1 MPLAPKRPHPF
12 ALTLIAAALLAACTT
27 PGAPPQTADASGGT
41 PVAKGEAQV
50 ASPAEM
56 QPPPAAPIA
65 PPPSPMADA
74 AAQAPVAAS
83 AAREQRRQES
93 VHAQAKLMAAPE
105 MATRFAPPPPVLL
118 LPPPTADDR
127 ENYQAPEQSPVRIAA
142 EQPVSTFSID
152 VDTGS
157 YSNTR
162 RILGEG
168 RLPPEDAVRIEEF
181 INYFDYGYAPPRSLD
196 TPFAVRTEL
205 APTPWNA
212 KTKLLRIGLKGYQPS
227 GPLPASNLVFL
238 VDVSG
243 SMNQPNK
250 LPLVKSSLKLLTRQL
265 QARDRISLVTYAGST
280 AVVLEPTPGDQTATI
295 EQAIDRLDAGGG
307 TAGGAGIQ
315 LAYQQAE
322 KAYIKGGNN
331 RILLA
336 TDGDFN
342 VGVTRFE
349 SLIDMIEEKRKT
361 GIALTTLGYGG
372 GNYNDHLMEQAA
384 DAGDGNHAYID
395 SLQEAQKVL
404 VAQRAATLLT
414 IARDVKIQVEF
425 NPARVREYRLV
436 GYENRALK
444 REDFSNDRVDAG
456 DIGAG
461 HSVTALYEIALAG
474 EGGERN
480 EPLRYGNSTLIA
492 PVSKS
497 TELAFV
503 RLRYKKPG
511 EERSRL
517 IEQPVRSGDLRPD
530 LAGDPSSASL
540 RLAAAVAAFG
550 EQLRGGRYLEGY
562 GYADITALARGAAS
576 ADAGGQLGEFL
587 QLVGL
592 AQGLSTRTPG
602 GPAPGDE

>member
-1 MPLAPKRPHPF
+1 MPSLPKAAPAFRPS
-12 ALTLIAAALLAACTT
+12 LIAVLLLAACST
-27 PGAPPQTADASGGT
+27 P
-41 PVAKGEAQV
+41 
-50 ASPAEM
+50 
-56 QPPPAAPIA
+56 QPPPVAQSEPPFADKAEPMPT
-65 PPPSPMADA
+65 PPPAVPATSAAVELRAQEAYA
-74 AAQAPVAAS
+74 AADT
-83 AAREQRRQES
+83 RQS
-93 VHAQAKLMAAPE
+93 VSKRMAAP
-105 MATRFAPPPPVLL
+105 AAAYFAMPTPPPMPLPVQ
-118 LPPPTADDR
+118 DR
-127 ENYQAPEQSPVRIAA
+127 ENYQAPEQSPVRLVA
-142 EQPVSTFSID
+142 EQAVSTFSVD

-157 YSNTR
+157 YSNVR

-168 RLPPEDAVRIEEF
+168 RLPPEDAVRVEEL
-181 INYFDYGYAPPRSLD
+181 INYFDYGYAPPRSLE
-196 TPFAVRTEL
+196 TPFAVHTEL

-212 KTKLLRIGLKGYQPS
+212 KTRLLRIGLKGYQPS
-227 GPLPASNLVFL
+227 GALPPSNLVFL

-243 SMNQPNK
+243 SMNQPDK
-250 LPLVKSSLKLLTRQL
+250 LPLVKSSLKLLARQL

-280 AVVLEPTPGDQTATI
+280 TVVLEPTAGDQTATI

-322 KAYIKGGNN
+322 KAYMKGGNN

-349 SLIDMIEEKRKT
+349 SLIDMIKDKRRT

-372 GNYNDHLMEQAA
+372 GNYNEHLMEQAA

-404 VAQRAATLLT
+404 VAQRSSTLLT
-414 IARDVKIQVEF
+414 IARDVKVQVEF
-425 NPARVREYRLV
+425 NPALVREYRLI
-436 GYENRALK
+436 GYENRALQ

-480 EPLRYGNSTLIA
+480 EPLRYGKPTTVAAGESGELA
-492 PVSKS
+492 PVHGKAS
-497 TELAFV
+497 ELAFV
-503 RLRYKKPG
+503 RLRYKRPDQ
-511 EERSRL
+511 EQSQL
-517 IEQPVRSGDLRPD
+517 IEQPVLLAKAHID
-530 LAGDPSSASL
+530 LAAASDSI

-550 EQLRGGRYLEGY
+550 QQLKGGRYLEGY
-562 GYADITALARGAAS
+562 GYQQIAELAEGAAA
-576 ADAGGQLGEFL
+576 ADRAGNLGDFL

-592 AQGLSTRTPG
+592 AQGFSARV
-602 GPAPGDE
+602 PATTAPDPE

>member
-1 MPLAPKRPHPF
+1 MPSKHASPIRLS
-12 ALTLIAAALLAACTT
+12 LIATVLLAACSTPGTSPTT
-27 PGAPPQTADASGGT
+27 PSQPTPPAAADQSASNTPLPAPVT
-41 PVAKGEAQV
+41 PPPPPPAKPAPRPEREAAKGELA
-50 ASPAEM
+50 
-56 QPPPAAPIA
+56 PAAPQIA
-65 PPPSPMADA
+65 MEAYSRADGA
-74 AAQAPVAAS
+74 AAMQSKRMANS
-83 AAREQRRQES
+83 AYLIAR
-93 VHAQAKLMAAPE
+93 V
-105 MATRFAPPPPVLL
+105 PPPPPTYIP
-118 LPPPTADDR
+118 LPTDR
-127 ENYQAPEQSPVRIAA
+127 ENYEAPAQSPVRTVA

-168 RLPPEDAVRIEEF
+168 RLPPQDAVRVEEF

-196 TPFAVRTEL
+196 TPFAVHTEL

-280 AVVLEPTPGDQTATI
+280 SVVLEPTPGDRTATI

-349 SLIDMIEEKRKT
+349 SLIDMIQEKRKT

-474 EGGERN
+474 EGGERVD
-480 EPLRYGNSTLIA
+480 PLRYGNSTLVA

-497 TELAFV
+497 AELAFV

-511 EERSRL
+511 EEKSRL
-517 IEQPVRSGDLRPD
+517 IEQPVRSDDLRPD
-530 LAGDPSSASL
+530 LAGDASSASL

-576 ADAGGQLGEFL
+576 ADAGGRLGEFL

-592 AQGLSTRTPG
+592 AQGLSARTPADG
-602 GPAPGDE
+602 G

>member
-1 MPLAPKRPHPF
+1 MPLRTSR
-12 ALTLIAAALLAACTT
+12 LTLLYSVAALLAACTT
-27 PGAPPQTADASGGT
+27 TS
-41 PVAKGEAQV
+41 
-50 ASPAEM
+50 S
-56 QPPPAAPIA
+56 PPPAAEA
-65 PPPSPMADA
+65 SPALADA
-74 AAQAPVAAS
+74 V
-83 AAREQRRQES
+83 
-93 VHAQAKLMAAPE
+93 
-105 MATRFAPPPPVLL
+105 APPPPSASAVTAMQEAIAGGQQASSKRMAGATGAYLMATPAY
-118 LPPPTADDR
+118 LPPPPVVQDR
-127 ENYQAPEQSPVRIAA
+127 ENYQAPEQSPVRLVS

-168 RLPPEDAVRIEEF
+168 RLPPADAVRVEEF
-181 INYFDYGYAPPRSLD
+181 INYFDYGDAPPRALE
-196 TPFAVRTEL
+196 TPFAVYTEL

-212 KTKLLRIGLKGYQPS
+212 KTKLLRIGLKGYQPA

-243 SMNQPNK
+243 SMNEPDK
-250 LPLVKSSLKLLTRQL
+250 LPLVKSSLKLLARQL
-265 QARDRISLVTYAGST
+265 TARDRISLVTYASGT
-280 AVVLEPTPGDQTATI
+280 QVVLEPTPGDETAAI
-295 EQAIDRLDAGGG
+295 EQAIDRLQAGGG
-307 TAGGAGIQ
+307 TAGAAGIQ

-331 RILLA
+331 RVLLA

-342 VGVTRFE
+342 VGITRFE
-349 SLIDMIEEKRKT
+349 SLIDLIKDKRKT

-404 VAQRAATLLT
+404 VAQRASTLLT

-425 NPARVREYRLV
+425 NPMQVSEYRLI

-444 REDFSNDRVDAG
+444 REDFSNDAVDAG

-461 HSVTALYEIALAG
+461 HSVTALYELALVG

-480 EPLRYGNSTLIA
+480 EPLRYGGTPASALTAKNA
-492 PVSKS
+492 
-497 TELAFV
+497 ELAFV
-503 RLRYKKPG
+503 RLRYKQPDQDQ
-511 EERSRL
+511 SRL
-517 IEQPVRSGDLRPD
+517 IEQAVRRADAHQRF
-530 LAGDPSSASL
+530 AEASAAL
-540 RLAAAVAAFG
+540 RLSAAVAAFG
-550 EQLRGGRYLEGY
+550 QQLRGGTYLEGY
-562 GYADITALARGAAS
+562 GYEQITALARGAAA
-576 ADAGGQLGEFL
+576 ADAGGNLGDFL

-592 AQGLSTRTPG
+592 AQGLSARV
-602 GPAPGDE
+602 PAGTAPSGE

>member
-1 MPLAPKRPHPF
+1 MAMP
-12 ALTLIAAALLAACTT
+12 
-27 PGAPPQTADASGGT
+27 
-41 PVAKGEAQV
+41 
-50 ASPAEM
+50 
-56 QPPPAAPIA
+56 
-65 PPPSPMADA
+65 
-74 AAQAPVAAS
+74 S
-83 AAREQRRQES
+83 AAY
-93 VHAQAKLMAAPE
+93 LM
-105 MATRFAPPPPVLL
+105 APPPPPPVY
-118 LPPPTADDR
+118 LPPTEDR
-127 ENYQAPEQSPVRIAA
+127 ENYQAPEQSPVRTVA

-157 YSNTR
+157 YSNAR

-168 RLPPEDAVRIEEF
+168 RLPSEDAVRVEEF

-196 TPFAVRTEL
+196 TPFAVHTEL

-212 KTKLLRIGLKGYQPS
+212 KTKLLRIGLKGYQPA
-227 GPLPASNLVFL
+227 GPLPPSNLVFL

-349 SLIDMIEEKRKT
+349 SLIDLIKDKRRT
-361 GIALTTLGYGG
+361 GIALTMLGYGG

-395 SLQEAQKVL
+395 TLQEAQKVL
-404 VAQRAATLLT
+404 VAQRASTLLT

-425 NPARVREYRLV
+425 NPGLVSEYRLI
-436 GYENRALK
+436 GYENRALR
-444 REDFSNDRVDAG
+444 REDFSNDQVDAG

-461 HSVTALYEIALAG
+461 HSVTALYEIALKG
-474 EGGERN
+474 GGGERN
-480 EPLRYGNSTLIA
+480 EPLRYGRSVAGATGKDGGQRMESVA
-492 PVSKS
+492 SD
-497 TELAFV
+497 ELAFV
-503 RLRYKKPG
+503 RLRYKRPDQD
-511 EERSRL
+511 RSRL
-517 IEQPVRSGDLRPD
+517 IEQPVR
-530 LAGDPSSASL
+530 LADARADFAGASAST

-550 EQLRGGRYLEGY
+550 QQLKGGKYLEGY
-562 GYADITALARGAAS
+562 GYEQIAALARGASS
-576 ADAGGQLGEFL
+576 ADAGSNLGDFL

-592 AQGLSTRTPG
+592 AQGLSARVPG
-602 GPAPGDE
+602 GSAPDGE

>member
-1 MPLAPKRPHPF
+1 MSTPPKTAFR
-12 ALTLIAAALLAACTT
+12 LGLIAAVLLTACSTT
-27 PGAPPQTADASGGT
+27 SPPSTEHDDR
-41 PVAKGEAQV
+41 PVAAHSGALPPSATPTPPDPQAPTKAEPVAQL
-50 ASPAEM
+50 PA
-56 QPPPAAPIA
+56 PAAPQA
-65 PPPSPMADA
+65 VAKEAYAADA
-74 AAQAPVAAS
+74 MAGASSKRMAMPSVAY
-83 AAREQRRQES
+83 
-93 VHAQAKLMAAPE
+93 LM
-105 MATRFAPPPPVLL
+105 APPPPSYPMPVE
-118 LPPPTADDR
+118 DR
-127 ENYQAPEQSPVRIAA
+127 ENYEGPEQSPVHTVAA
-142 EQPVSTFSID
+142 QPVSTFSID

-157 YSNTR
+157 YSNAR

-168 RLPPEDAVRIEEF
+168 RLPPEDAVRVEEF

-196 TPFAVRTEL
+196 TPFAVHTEL

-212 KTKLLRIGLKGYQPS
+212 KTKLLRIGLKGYQPA
-227 GPLPASNLVFL
+227 GPLPPSNLVFL

-250 LPLVKSSLKLLTRQL
+250 LPLVQSSLKLLARQL
-265 QARDRISLVTYAGST
+265 TARDRISLVTYAGST
-280 AVVLEPTPGDQTATI
+280 AVVLEPTPGDQTAAI
-295 EQAIDRLDAGGG
+295 EQAIDRLAAGGG

-322 KAYIKGGNN
+322 KAYMKGGNN

-342 VGVTRFE
+342 VGITRFE
-349 SLIDMIEEKRKT
+349 SLIDLIKDKRKT
-361 GIALTTLGYGG
+361 GIALTTLGFGG

-404 VAQRAATLLT
+404 VAQRASTLLT

-425 NPARVREYRLV
+425 NPALVSEYRLI

-444 REDFSNDRVDAG
+444 REDFSNDAVDAG

-480 EPLRYGNSTLIA
+480 EPLRYGKPTVTASGKNG
-492 PVSKS
+492 
-497 TELAFV
+497 ELAFV
-503 RLRYKKPG
+503 RLRYKRPDQ
-511 EERSRL
+511 EQSRL
-517 IEQPVRSGDLRPD
+517 IEQPVRLSEARADF
-530 LAGDPSSASL
+530 AGASAST

-550 EQLRGGRYLEGY
+550 QQLKGGRYLDGY
-562 GYADITALARGAAS
+562 GYEQITALAKGAAS
-576 ADAGGQLGEFL
+576 ADAGSNLGDFL

-592 AQGLSTRTPG
+592 AQGLSARV
-602 GPAPGDE
+602 PAGTAPDGE